1 MNNEHFAPSTANR
14 IIAALAY
21 VGIIFLPV
29 VFPLIVWI
37 IGATNPFVKRHAK
50 RAFWSQLVP
59 ALIALF
65 FMIILGVIGTV
76 SGQVSLGNSVHYV
89 GVSMGWL
96 TVTLCA
102 ITILAGLISFIYNI
116 AMAVKIFVD

>member
-1 MNNEHFAPSTANR
+1 MNNEHLVPSTANR

-21 VGIIFLPV
+21 VSIIFMPV

-37 IGATNPFVKRHAK
+37 IGAANPFVKRHAK
-50 RAFWSQLVP
+50 QAFWSQLIP
-59 ALIALF
+59 ALIGLVF
-65 FMIILGVIGTV
+65 LIILGIVGTA
-76 SGQVSLGNSVHYV
+76 SGHVSLGNSVHYV

-102 ITILAGLISFIYNI
+102 VTILAALISFIYNI
-116 AMAVKIFVD
+116 AMAVKIFVE

>member
-37 IGATNPFVKRHAK
+37 IGVNNPFVKGHAK
-50 RAFWSQLVP
+50 RAFWSQLIP
-59 ALIALF
+59 ALLGLLF
-65 FMIILGVIGTV
+65 LIVLGVIGTV
-76 SGQVSLGNSVHYV
+76 SGHVSLGNSVHYV

-102 ITILAGLISFIYNI
+102 ITVLAALISFIYNI